1 MGQIPGAL
9 HNLEAESHRR
19 QETKK
24 GKMSRERG
32 QQNAHLVT
40 WRLLVIL
47 QGQLV
52 GTGTGLEGAEEEED
66 MRVQRA
72 ASTLRC

>member
-24 GKMSRERG
+24 RKNVK
-32 QQNAHLVT
+32 NAHLVT

>member
-1 MGQIPGAL
+1 M
-9 HNLEAESHRR
+9 
-19 QETKK
+19 
-24 GKMSRERG
+24 
-32 QQNAHLVT
+32 
-40 WRLLVIL
+40 IL

-72 ASTLRC
+72 ASTL